1 MCETLLDD
9 SAVSVNAIF
18 NHVNVMFLLMP
29 FSGMAITVLAL
40 SGFKEKIML
49 YCFREVRCQ
58 QSYTPRI

>member
-29 FSGMAITVLAL
+29 FSRMVITVLAL
-40 SGFKEKIML
+40 SGFKDKIML

>member
-29 FSGMAITVLAL
+29 FSRMVSTVLAL
-40 SGFKEKIML
+40 SGFKDKIML
-49 YCFREVRCQ
+49 
-58 QSYTPRI
+58 